1 MFIRPVFISAD
12 LFWGFQRYVD
22 LNKYSSTE
30 EVVNYIL
37 KELRDFRGENM
48 QSLVERLDD
57 RIRTSGFHIENT
69 TNYNSLLV
77 YSNDPLCMLSLI

>member
-1 MFIRPVFISAD
+1 
-12 LFWGFQRYVD
+12 
-22 LNKYSSTE
+22 
-30 EVVNYIL
+30 
-37 KELRDFRGENM
+37 M

-77 YSNDPLCMLSLI
+77 YSNDPIYVCSH

>member
-37 KELRDFRGENM
+37 KELRDFLLGENM

-77 YSNDPLCMLSLI
+77 YSNDPIYVCSH